1 MAELESKV
9 ASYAEAAA
17 EADMRWRATE
27 EKLRRENEALRTLLV
42 SNGFSCDFLE
52 HDPAEERRDGVLDEM
67 QTSLALTA
75 ITPPPTV
82 EPHGGLMPLQ
92 LSNV

>member
-9 ASYAEAAA
+9 ASYAEAAVEA
-17 EADMRWRATE
+17 EMRWRAAE

-42 SNGFSCDFLE
+42 SNGFSS
-52 HDPAEERRDGVLDEM
+52 DPAEERRDGVLDEM
-67 QTSLALTA
+67 QTSLTLMANA
-75 ITPPPTV
+75 PPPTL
-82 EPHGGLMPLQ
+82 EPNTGLMPLQ